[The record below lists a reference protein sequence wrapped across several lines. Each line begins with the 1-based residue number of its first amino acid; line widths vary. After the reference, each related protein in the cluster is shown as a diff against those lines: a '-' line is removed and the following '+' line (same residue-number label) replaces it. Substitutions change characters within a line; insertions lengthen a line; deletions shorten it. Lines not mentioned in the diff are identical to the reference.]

1 MNSREIVAAV
11 VEERLRVVWAD
22 DARTLMTGPE
32 LARLEVTLSFMMGRV
47 DSLLRLA
54 LWREARVYVGYIQ
67 RCGLRLN
74 SPSQGKN
81 R

>member
-1 MNSREIVAAV
+1 
-11 VEERLRVVWAD
+11 
-22 DARTLMTGPE
+22 MTGPE

-81 R
+81 RYAAARKVSGVRERDWGGIEIGAQ